1 MRPFQDHREISKSID
16 NRLRGREVYREQ
28 RCGVRMQDV
37 TEPEQN
43 IKSLRDEG
51 MSILLVC
58 EHASNFIPEKY
69 NGLGLTPDEQMSHI
83 AWDPGALA
91 VAKNLQEQLNASL
104 VACEYSR
111 LLYDCNRS
119 PDQKD
124 AICEE
129 SDGITIPGNKDL
141 SAFEKNQRIQQFY
154 MPFKERITSA
164 VKDNSVIVTIHS
176 FTPVY
181 SGEKRDVEIGI
192 LHDTDTRLA
201 DALLSVAKNA
211 TIYDIQRNEPYS
223 ASDGV
228 THTLKVHAVDKGRLN
243 VMFEIRNDLI
253 RDVNSQKAVAGTL
266 CNLLQQALFAIT
278 REKTRV
284 RTA

>member
-1 MRPFQDHREISKSID
+1 MR
-16 NRLRGREVYREQ
+16 
-28 RCGVRMQDV
+28 DV
-37 TEPEQN
+37 TEPEKN
-43 IKSLRDEG
+43 IKSLRNDG
-51 MSILLVC
+51 RSILLVC

-69 NGLGLTPDEQMSHI
+69 NGLGLSPDEQMSHI

-91 VAKNLQEQLNASL
+91 VAKNMQEQLNTSL

-124 AICEE
+124 AIREE
-129 SDGITIPGNKDL
+129 SDGIVIPGNKHL
-141 SAFEKNQRIQQFY
+141 SAFEKNQRIQRFY
-154 MPFKERITSA
+154 TPFKEKVASA
-164 VKDNSVIVTIHS
+164 ACDNTVIVTIHS
-176 FTPVY
+176 FTPVF

-201 DALLSVAKNA
+201 DALLSVAKN
-211 TIYDIQRNEPYS
+211 TTMYDIRRNEPYN

-253 RDVNSQKAVAGTL
+253 RDIKSQKTVADML
-266 CNLLQQALFAIT
+266 CNLLQQALFEIAN
-278 REKTRV
+278 EKARV

>member
-1 MRPFQDHREISKSID
+1 M
-16 NRLRGREVYREQ
+16 
-28 RCGVRMQDV
+28 
-37 TEPEQN
+37 
-43 IKSLRDEG
+43 G

-69 NGLGLTPDEQMSHI
+69 NGLGLSPDEQASHI

-91 VAKNLQEQLNASL
+91 VAKNMQAALNASL

-124 AICEE
+124 AIREE
-129 SDGITIPGNKDL
+129 SDGIVIPGNKGL
-141 SAFEKNQRIQQFY
+141 SAVEKNQRIQQFY
-154 MPFKERITSA
+154 RPFKEKVASTAR
-164 VKDNSVIVTIHS
+164 DNSIIVTIHS

-192 LHDTDTRLA
+192 LHDADSRLA
-201 DALLSVAKNA
+201 DALLSVAENA
-211 TIYDIQRNEPYS
+211 TNYDVRRNEPYS

-228 THTLKVHAVDKGRLN
+228 THTLKVHAIDKGRLN

-253 RDVNSQKAVAGTL
+253 RDVNSQKSVADIL
-266 CNLLQQALFAIT
+266 CNLLRQALFEIAS
-278 REKTRV
+278 EKTRV
-284 RTA
+284 HTA